1 MKKLVLWKCHQND
14 IPFKPVPIREKTQI
28 TKINSILKQVSDLIE
43 IRIIREDHELSYA
56 NKLDNPVEMDK
67 CLEGY

>member
-1 MKKLVLWKCHQND
+1 MVLWKCHQNWHT
-14 IPFKPVPIREKTQI
+14 FSFGTNKREKTQI

-43 IRIIREDHELSYA
+43 IRIIREYHELSYA